1 MIRLLAF
8 VVMTVFVCAVSWFAY
23 ARYPVTGLVLLVF
36 GTAAFIAPGY
46 FALMDPGTP
55 AQPAGQKEGER

>member
-23 ARYPVTGLVLLVF
+23 AQYPVTGIVLLVF

-46 FALMDPGTP
+46 FALLDPGAP
-55 AQPAGQKEGER
+55 AQDSSREGER